1 MSLDTDKLY
10 YVSKRVVLEPI
21 LEGVTADDID
31 YTGYLDRSL
40 LGWCP

>member
-1 MSLDTDKLY
+1 MSLDTDELY
-10 YVSKRVVLEPI
+10 DVSNRVFLESI

-40 LGWCP
+40 LGRCP